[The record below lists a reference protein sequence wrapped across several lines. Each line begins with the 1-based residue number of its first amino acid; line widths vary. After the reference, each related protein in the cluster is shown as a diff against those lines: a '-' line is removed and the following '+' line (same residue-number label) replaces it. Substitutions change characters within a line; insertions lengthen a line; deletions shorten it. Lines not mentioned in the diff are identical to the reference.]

1 MKGTKMKTDFAKGAA
16 WAIHPERFDEI
27 ARQLHETEITDETI
41 LKAEKD
47 AAAWSDS
54 RKEEELYSV
63 TEDGTAIISISGHL
77 MKNPDFF
84 DRLFGASGYEEIQK
98 AIKSA
103 IDDQRVNGIILDI
116 DSPGGTVNGA
126 DETAEMI
133 FNARGK
139 KPIVAFTSGMMAS
152 AAYMI
157 GSAADKIVVGKNAE
171 LGSIGVLMIH
181 TDYSKAMEKIGI
193 KRTYL
198 KAGKFKALGNPAE
211 PLTDEAREVFQ
222 AELNHIYGNFI
233 DTVALNRDVES
244 EKVRADMADG
254 RIFIGNQAVGAG
266 LADEVGNLQTALGYA
281 SGGETSTRRMDSMKP
296 EIKNYEDLKAA
307 APEILKAAEDTARA
321 DGVKSVDVEKA
332 KKEAASAQQVQVV
345 GMAEIHFGAEEGAK
359 FKALIDS
366 GISVEQYKA
375 TVAAIGT
382 PKPDKSAEE
391 AARLAALEALKNSGA
406 QNPGAG
412 NPPDGGKGY
421 MALVDEYRAMHK
433 CSKTDAMMAVNISH
447 PKARQEYIEKNNPG
461 LTVAK

>member
-1 MKGTKMKTDFAKGAA
+1 MKTDFAKGAA

-27 ARQLHETEITDETI
+27 ARQYHTALESDKLAEQIATIGKYDDERVI
-41 LKAEKD
+41 
-47 AAAWSDS
+47 
-54 RKEEELYSV
+54 YSV
-63 TEDGTAIISISGHL
+63 SDDGIATIPIHGPLAKNTDII
-77 MKNPDFF
+77 
-84 DRLFGASGYEEIQK
+84 DRLFFGMKDYNDIHRALGDV
-98 AIKSA
+98 

-139 KPIVAFTSGMMAS
+139 KPIIAFTSGMMAS

-157 GSAADKIVVGKNAE
+157 GSAADKIVVGKNADI
-171 LGSIGVLMIH
+171 GSIGVLMIH
-181 TDYSKAMEKIGI
+181 TDYSKAMEKVGV

-198 KAGKFKALGNPAE
+198 KAGKFKAIGNPSE
-211 PLTDEAREVFQ
+211 PLSDEAREVFQ
-222 AELNHIYGNFI
+222 AELNHIYSNFI
-233 DTVALNRDVES
+233 ETVALNRDTEA

-254 RIFIGNQAVGAG
+254 RIFIGSQAVGAG

-281 SGGETSTRRMDSMKP
+281 SGGETSTRRIDSMKP
-296 EIKNYEDLKAA
+296 EIKSIEDLRALAPALLQEAENKAM
-307 APEILKAAEDTARA
+307 EIGSST
-321 DGVKSVDVEKA
+321 VDVVSA
-332 KKEAASAQQVQVV
+332 KKESADAERARVL

-366 GISVEQYKA
+366 GISVDQYKA

-382 PKPDKSAEE
+382 PKPDKAAEE
-391 AARLAALEALKNSGA
+391 AARLAALEALKASGA

-412 NPPDGGKGY
+412 SPPEGGKGY
-421 MALVDEYRAMHK
+421 MALVEEYRAMHK

>member
-1 MKGTKMKTDFAKGAA
+1 MKTDFAKGAA

-27 ARQLHETEITDETI
+27 VRQHHTALEIDKLAEQIATIGKYDDERVIYTVSDDGIATIPIHGPLAKNTDFI
-41 LKAEKD
+41 DRIFLGMKDYNDIHKALGE
-47 AAAWSDS
+47 
-54 RKEEELYSV
+54 V
-63 TEDGTAIISISGHL
+63 
-77 MKNPDFF
+77 
-84 DRLFGASGYEEIQK
+84 
-98 AIKSA
+98 

-133 FNARGK
+133 FNARGS
-139 KPIVAFTSGMMAS
+139 KPIIAFTSGMMAS

-157 GSAADKIVVGKNAE
+157 GSAADKIVVGKNADI
-171 LGSIGVLMIH
+171 GSIGVLMIH
-181 TDYSKAMEKIGI
+181 TDYSKAMEKVGV

-198 KAGKFKALGNPAE
+198 KAGKFKAIGNPSE
-211 PLTDEAREVFQ
+211 PLSDEAREVFQ
-222 AELNHIYGNFI
+222 AELNHIYSNFI
-233 DTVALNRDVES
+233 DTVALNRDVEA

-254 RIFIGNQAVGAG
+254 RIFIGSLAVGAG
-266 LADEVGNLQTALGYA
+266 LADEVGNIQTALGYA
-281 SGGETSTRRMDSMKP
+281 SGDATSTRRMDSMKP
-296 EIKNYEDLKAA
+296 EIKTYEELKAL
-307 APEILKAAEDTARA
+307 APALLQEAENKAMEIGAST
-321 DGVKSVDVEKA
+321 VDLGPA
-332 KKEAASAQQVQVV
+332 KKEAADTERARVL

-391 AARLAALEALKNSGA
+391 AAKAAALEALKNFGA

-412 NPPDGGKGY
+412 NPPEGGKGY
-421 MALVDEYRAMHK
+421 MALVEEYRAMHK

-447 PKARQEYIEKNNPG
+447 PKARQEYIDKNNPG